1 PAAIARAYA
10 GRAIALSVA
19 QKQAFAGNAI
29 ALTPVRAWLSTQAV
43 AALEPAQRA
52 AIERYGFTLADVDL
66 DEIEKAGGSLRCCVA
81 EIF

>member
-1 PAAIARAYA
+1 MSAAGA
-10 GRAIALSVA
+10 
-19 QKQAFAGNAI
+19 
-29 ALTPVRAWLSTQAV
+29 

-52 AIERYGFTLADVDL
+52 AIERGGFALGDVEL